1 MTEKYTDSLRVGVV
15 GIGNMGSAH
24 AVQIFEKRVKGA
36 ELTAVCDI
44 SGERLEWA
52 EKRFGDHVL
61 RYENYEQLFDSGKIN
76 AVLIATPHKLHPV
89 IAIEAF
95 KRKLNVLTEKP
106 AGIDAASVSEMNDAA
121 LQSGVVF
128 GIMYNQRTNQLYR
141 RLRDMIK
148 EGVLGEIKRFIWII
162 NNWYRTQAY
171 YDSGDWR
178 ATWNGEGGGV
188 LLNQCPHNLDVWQ
201 WIMGMPVR
209 VRAFCNAGHYHHIQ
223 VEDDATIYAEYENG
237 SSAVFITSTGE
248 YPGTNRI
255 EISGTKGKAVVENGE
270 LRLYLLEKDE
280 REICFSSLEGMPE
293 ERVNSCLIKQEK
305 ADGGHLEILQNF
317 TDAVLRGKELIAPG
331 IEGIYGLMISNAAY
345 LSAWKEDWVLLP
357 ADEQEFREFL
367 KKKQKEEK
375 EIRKKVKRESFS
387 GEYSDRWKVRW

>member
-1 MTEKYTDSLRVGVV
+1 MAEKYTDVLHVGVV
-15 GIGNMGSAH
+15 GIGNMGGTH

-36 ELTAVCDI
+36 ELTAVCDN
-44 SGERLEWA
+44 SRERLEWA

-106 AGIDAASVSEMNDAA
+106 AGIDVTSVSEMNDAA
-121 LQSGVVF
+121 SRSEVVF

-141 RLRDMIK
+141 RLRDMVK
-148 EGVLGEIKRFIWII
+148 EGALGEIKRFIWII

-188 LLNQCPHNLDVWQ
+188 LLNQCPHNLDIWQ

-209 VRAFCNAGHYHHIQ
+209 VRAFCNVGHYHNIQ

-270 LRLYLLEKDE
+270 LRLYLLEEDE

-293 ERVNSCLIKQEK
+293 EKINSCLIKQEK

-357 ADEQEFREFL
+357 ADEQEFRELL

-375 EIRKKVKRESFS
+375 EIRKKVKRENFS

>member
-1 MTEKYTDSLRVGVV
+1 MSEKYTDVLRVGVV
-15 GIGNMGSAH
+15 GIGNMGGTH
-24 AVQIFEKRVKGA
+24 AVQIFEKKVKGA
-36 ELTAVCDI
+36 ELTAVCDN
-44 SGERLEWA
+44 SRERLEWA

-61 RYENYEQLFDSGKIN
+61 RYENYEQLFDSEQID

-121 LQSGVVF
+121 SRSGVVF

-141 RLRDMIK
+141 RLRDMVK
-148 EGVLGEIKRFIWII
+148 EGALGEIKRFIWII

-188 LLNQCPHNLDVWQ
+188 LLNQCPHNLDIWQ

-209 VRAFCNAGHYHHIQ
+209 VRAFCNVGHYHNIQ

-270 LRLYLLEKDE
+270 LRLYLLEEDE

-357 ADEQEFREFL
+357 ADEQEFRELL

-375 EIRKKVKRESFS
+375 EIRKKVKRENFS

>member
-1 MTEKYTDSLRVGVV
+1 MSEKYTDVLRVGVV
-15 GIGNMGSAH
+15 GIGNMGGTH
-24 AVQIFEKRVKGA
+24 AVQIFEKKVKGA
-36 ELTAVCDI
+36 ELTAVCDN
-44 SGERLEWA
+44 SRERLEWA

-61 RYENYEQLFDSGKIN
+61 RYENYEQLFDSETID

-106 AGIDAASVSEMNDAA
+106 AGIDVTSVSEMNDAA
-121 LQSGVVF
+121 SRSGVVF

-141 RLRDMIK
+141 RLRDMVK
-148 EGVLGEIKRFIWII
+148 EGALGEIKRFIWII

-188 LLNQCPHNLDVWQ
+188 LLNQCPHNLDIWQ

-209 VRAFCNAGHYHHIQ
+209 VRAFCNAGHYHNIQ

-270 LRLYLLEKDE
+270 LRLYLLEEDE

-293 ERVNSCLIKQEK
+293 EKINSCLIKQEK

-357 ADEQEFREFL
+357 ADEQEFRELL

-375 EIRKKVKRESFS
+375 EIRKKVKRENFS